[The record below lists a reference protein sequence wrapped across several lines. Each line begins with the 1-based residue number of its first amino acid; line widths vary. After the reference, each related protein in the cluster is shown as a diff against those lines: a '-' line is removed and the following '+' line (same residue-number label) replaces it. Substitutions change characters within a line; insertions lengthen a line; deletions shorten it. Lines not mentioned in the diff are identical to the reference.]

1 MLKEL
6 SYIVLTPVRVKIP
19 GERIQD
25 LSRREKASSVPS
37 RWLGR
42 FVAKARSLQRRRQGD
57 LHATVDNE
65 DPTVG
70 VQIENTENVE
80 EVGIAV

>member
-1 MLKEL
+1 M
-6 SYIVLTPVRVKIP
+6 
-19 GERIQD
+19 
-25 LSRREKASSVPS
+25 RRVPS